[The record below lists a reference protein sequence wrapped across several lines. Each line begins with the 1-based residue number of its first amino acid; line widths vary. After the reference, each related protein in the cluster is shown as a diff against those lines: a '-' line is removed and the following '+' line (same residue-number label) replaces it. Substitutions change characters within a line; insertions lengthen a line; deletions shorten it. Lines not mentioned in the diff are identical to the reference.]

1 MRLPALF
8 AAAAL
13 TFAAASPA
21 IAATTTATAP
31 GPVELVLI
39 DVSDA
44 REAALTAIDEAE
56 GDEEALR
63 DALTQWRLALLDA
76 SDELTELRTEAKEAK
91 GPNGK
96 LTKKEEAKFDEA
108 REVILA
114 ERAEVR
120 ELRAELFPE
129 DEAVVIPAPIE
140 GLGGILGTTALDII
154 ERSEQGD
161 KRIIFGV
168 PGGEEPETTEVA
180 TTTRTPATEPAP
192 APTLFH
198 RAERMQESTTT
209 ETSTSTSAESSA
221 TGTTTATA
229 TATATETTTPATTT
243 TAAET
248 TTSAAT
254 TTSSEATTS
263 ATAILQNRT
272 TSASTTTSST
282 TTSPT
287 TSSSVIATIIED
299 DEDDERDDDLAET
312 GTPMLS
318 LIVLGALATLAGL
331 VLVRRAA

>member
-1 MRLPALF
+1 MRLPAFF

-120 ELRAELFPE
+120 ELRAELFPD

-209 ETSTSTSAESSA
+209 ETTTTSAESSA
-221 TGTTTATA
+221 TGTT

-272 TSASTTTSST
+272 TSASTTTSSS

-331 VLVRRAA
+331 LLVRRPA